1 MIQRILIAGQ
11 GGQGALRIGQMI
23 AYTAIQKGLET
34 TWLPSYGAEMRG
46 GTANC
51 SVIVSDEEIAC
62 PMLTEADYCLVMN
75 TPSFRKFK
83 DMVVPGGVLVI
94 NSSMIAEKSDRQ
106 DIRTLY
112 VPADA
117 IADEVG
123 NKRGVNMV
131 MLGAY
136 LALAGTVSLE
146 AIYAYIDYSF
156 QGRKAAFAEPNKE
169 LVKRGYDCARECV

>member
-1 MIQRILIAGQ
+1 MINRILIAGQ

-51 SVIVSDEEIAC
+51 NVIISDEEIAC

-75 TPSFRKFK
+75 TPSFLKFK
-83 DMVVPGGVLVI
+83 DMVVPGGSLIV
-94 NSSMIAEKSDRQ
+94 NSSMIDKKSERD
-106 DIRTLY
+106 DIRAIYL
-112 VPADA
+112 PADN
-117 IADEVG
+117 IADEEG

-136 LALAGTVSLE
+136 LALSSTVSLE
-146 AIYAYIDYSF
+146 AICEHIDYSF
-156 QGRKAAFAEPNKE
+156 QGRKAAYAEPNKK
-169 LVKRGYDCARECV
+169 LVRRGYDYVKNII

>member
-1 MIQRILIAGQ
+1 MINRILIAGQ

-62 PMLTEADYCLVMN
+62 PMLTEVDYCLVMN
-75 TPSFRKFK
+75 TPSFFKFK
-83 DMVVPGGVLVI
+83 DMVVPGGTLII
-94 NSSMIAEKSDRQ
+94 NSSMIAEKPDRE
-106 DIRTLY
+106 DIHAIY
-112 VPADA
+112 VPADN

-136 LALAGTVSLE
+136 LALAGTVSIE
-146 AIYAYIDYSF
+146 AIYDYIDYSF
-156 QGRKAAFAEPNKE
+156 QGRKAAFAEPNKK
-169 LVKRGYDCARECV
+169 LVKRGYDFVKDFM